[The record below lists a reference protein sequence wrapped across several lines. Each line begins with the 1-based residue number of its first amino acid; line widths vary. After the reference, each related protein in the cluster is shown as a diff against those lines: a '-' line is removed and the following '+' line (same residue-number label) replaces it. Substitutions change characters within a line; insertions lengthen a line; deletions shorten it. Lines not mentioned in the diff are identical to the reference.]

1 MITHEFIVSFLAKME
16 KVRLQHGESAYQEAL
31 LLFAKES
38 LRMGHQPDAMIE
50 GLLTS
55 AGLDWEAVK
64 AAVAAET
71 AATEKAPP
79 PSTSESPNEDSM
91 GHDGGHG
98 TAPDMGLFMRALQAR
113 LPALKSQGQFT
124 AFQASFE
131 AFQATVNGILTQ
143 NKEAEAAGKEALGK
157 SFEVIRQ
164 ATDIT
169 RKLEDVPEA
178 ATSEEAEAFKRPPSE
193 FGEYDIQRALIT
205 ELGKVQTLTELD
217 AWWVT
222 NRQRVD
228 QVKSPSLRNPLIDF
242 VRERKTTLM
251 KGQT

>member
-1 MITHEFIVSFLAKME
+1 
-16 KVRLQHGESAYQEAL
+16 
-31 LLFAKES
+31 
-38 LRMGHQPDAMIE
+38 
-50 GLLTS
+50 
-55 AGLDWEAVK
+55 
-64 AAVAAET
+64 
-71 AATEKAPP
+71 
-79 PSTSESPNEDSM
+79 
-91 GHDGGHG
+91 
-98 TAPDMGLFMRALQAR
+98 MGLFMRALQAR

-251 KGQT
+251 KGQP